1 MNHLLALQTLQAANP
16 DVSFTLLLPELIISV
31 AGVLVMLLDAYMH
44 REDRPWVTGG
54 VSLVSLAAAAAAV
67 VWLWPTAAVPR
78 YAYNGMITLDRMRLS
93 FTLVFIVVAALTVLL
108 SVIWVRW
115 ERLPAGEFHALL
127 LFATVGM
134 MLMAAGG
141 DLVILFLG
149 LELLSIST
157 YVMAGFRRTDL
168 RSNESSMKYFI
179 LGSFSSAFL
188 LYGIALVYGGSA
200 QMIPDALVR
209 GLLDVSRAGTT
220 NIHELAE
227 RIATGGVA
235 YPALIYAGAAL
246 LLVGFGF
253 KIATA
258 PFHVW
263 TPDVYEGAP
272 TPVTAFMAAGPKA
285 AGFAAFMRVF
295 LFGFPLVVA
304 TTSPAALVH
313 DVWVSALYVLAILT
327 MSVGNLAALVQT
339 NVKRMLAYSSI
350 AHAGYALVGFVAAG
364 ATADP
369 QQQAEAI
376 AAVVFYLLAYAVMNL
391 GAFAVV
397 TLVARSGDRRTEI
410 EDYTGIGFRA
420 PALAFTLTLFL
431 LSLLGVPLTAGFMG
445 KVMVFRAALNLSAQ
459 SQRFTVLVI
468 VGVLNTAISVYYYLR
483 LVVVMFFRERTTA
496 WTPPRVPAS
505 IVVMLILTV
514 AGVLYLGLFPGR
526 ILNAFRDTQTIVAKT
541 APRTVTSDK

>member
-1 MNHLLALQTLQAANP
+1 M
-16 DVSFTLLLPELIISV
+16 
-31 AGVLVMLLDAYMH
+31 
-44 REDRPWVTGG
+44 
-54 VSLVSLAAAAAAV
+54 
-67 VWLWPTAAVPR
+67 TARA
-78 YAYNGMITLDRMRLS
+78 
-93 FTLVFIVVAALTVLL
+93 
-108 SVIWVRW
+108 
-115 ERLPAGEFHALL
+115 
-127 LFATVGM
+127 
-134 MLMAAGG
+134 
-141 DLVILFLG
+141 
-149 LELLSIST
+149 
-157 YVMAGFRRTDL
+157 
-168 RSNESSMKYFI
+168 
-179 LGSFSSAFL
+179 
-188 LYGIALVYGGSA
+188 
-200 QMIPDALVR
+200 
-209 GLLDVSRAGTT
+209 AGTT
-220 NIHELAE
+220 NIHELAN
-227 RIATGGVA
+227 RITGAGVA

-304 TTSPAALVH
+304 TTSGVALVH
-313 DVWVSALYVLAILT
+313 DVWLGVLYVLAILT

-369 QQQAEAI
+369 QQRNEAI

-397 TLVARSGDRRTEI
+397 TVIARSGDRRTEI
-410 EDYTGIGFRA
+410 EDYNGIGFRA
-420 PALAFTLTLFL
+420 PALAFPLTLFL

-445 KVMVFRAALNLSAQ
+445 KLMVFRAALNLSAQ
-459 SQRFTVLVI
+459 SARYTALVV
-468 VGVLNTAISVYYYLR
+468 VGVLNTAISIYYYLR
-483 LVVVMFFRERTTA
+483 LVVVMFFRERTTI

-505 IVVMLILTV
+505 IVVALLLTV
-514 AGVLYLGLFPGR
+514 AGVLLLGLFPGR
-526 ILNAFRDTQTIVAKT
+526 ILNAFRETQTVVVTT
-541 APRTVTSDK
+541 AVKPVPSDK